1 MTDNMIVAALGFLGA
16 LIVVMAPVIRLNGHI
31 TELTVLFR
39 ELKALVEEKTDSLDK
54 RVTEHGK
61 QIDELKVTQA
71 KHEERLKSL
80 EKEEETCIHIQHRQS
95 LAR

>member
-1 MTDNMIVAALGFLGA
+1 MTDNMIVAAIGFLGA

-54 RVTEHGK
+54 RVTEHGR
-61 QIDELKVTQA
+61 QIDELNVNQA
-71 KHEERLKSL
+71 KHEERLKNL
-80 EKEEETCIHIQHRQS
+80 EK
-95 LAR
+95 

>member
-1 MTDNMIVAALGFLGA
+1 MSDNMIIAALGFLGA

-54 RVTEHGK
+54 RVTEHGR

-71 KHEERLKSL
+71 KHEERIKQL
-80 EKEEETCIHIQHRQS
+80 EK
-95 LAR
+95 

>member
-1 MTDNMIVAALGFLGA
+1 MNDNMIVAAIGFLGA

-39 ELKALVEEKTDSLDK
+39 ELKALVEEKTDNLDK

-61 QIDELKVTQA
+61 ELDDLKVTQA
-71 KHEERLKSL
+71 KHEERLKQL
-80 EKEEETCIHIQHRQS
+80 EK
-95 LAR
+95 

>member
-1 MTDNMIVAALGFLGA
+1 MTDNMIIAALSFLGA

-39 ELKALVEEKTDSLDK
+39 ELKALVEEKTENLDR

-61 QIDELKVTQA
+61 EIDELKVTQA
-71 KHEERLKSL
+71 KHEERLKQL
-80 EKEEETCIHIQHRQS
+80 EK
-95 LAR
+95 

>member
-1 MTDNMIVAALGFLGA
+1 MTDNMIVAGLGFLGA

-80 EKEEETCIHIQHRQS
+80 EK
-95 LAR
+95 

>member
-1 MTDNMIVAALGFLGA
+1 MNDSMIVAALGFLGA

-39 ELKALVEEKTDSLDK
+39 ELKALVEEKTESLDK

-61 QIDELKVTQA
+61 QIDDLKVTQA

-80 EKEEETCIHIQHRQS
+80 EKI
-95 LAR
+95 

>member
-16 LIVVMAPVIRLNGHI
+16 LIVVMAPVIRLNGNI
-31 TELTVLFR
+31 TELNVLFK
-39 ELKALVEEKTDSLDK
+39 ELKALVEEKTTSLDK

-71 KHEERLKSL
+71 KHEERLKQL
-80 EKEEETCIHIQHRQS
+80 EK
-95 LAR
+95 

>member
-16 LIVVMAPVIRLNGHI
+16 LLVVMAPVIRLNTHI

-61 QIDELKVTQA
+61 QIDELMIISAT
-71 KHEERLKSL
+71 HEEKLKAL
-80 EKEEETCIHIQHRQS
+80 GK
-95 LAR
+95 

>member
-71 KHEERLKSL
+71 KHEERIKQL
-80 EKEEETCIHIQHRQS
+80 EK
-95 LAR
+95 

>member
-1 MTDNMIVAALGFLGA
+1 MTDNMIVGALGFLGA

-80 EKEEETCIHIQHRQS
+80 EK
-95 LAR
+95 

>member
-1 MTDNMIVAALGFLGA
+1 MTDNMIVAAIGFLGA

-39 ELKALVEEKTDSLDK
+39 ELKALVEEKTENLDR

-61 QIDELKVTQA
+61 ELDELKVTQA
-71 KHEERLKSL
+71 KHEERIKQL
-80 EKEEETCIHIQHRQS
+80 EK
-95 LAR
+95 

>member
-1 MTDNMIVAALGFLGA
+1 MNDSMIVAALGFLGA

-71 KHEERLKSL
+71 KHEERIKQL
-80 EKEEETCIHIQHRQS
+80 EK
-95 LAR
+95 

>member
-1 MTDNMIVAALGFLGA
+1 MNDQMIIAALSFLGA

-39 ELKALVEEKTDSLDK
+39 ELKALVEEKTDSLDR

-71 KHEERLKSL
+71 KHEERLKQL
-80 EKEEETCIHIQHRQS
+80 EK
-95 LAR
+95 

>member
-31 TELTVLFR
+31 TELTVLLR
-39 ELKALVEEKTDSLDK
+39 ELKALVEEKTESLDK

-71 KHEERLKSL
+71 KHEERIKQL
-80 EKEEETCIHIQHRQS
+80 EK
-95 LAR
+95 

>member
-71 KHEERLKSL
+71 KHEERLKAL
-80 EKEEETCIHIQHRQS
+80 EK
-95 LAR
+95 

>member
-1 MTDNMIVAALGFLGA
+1 MNDQMIIAALSFLGA

-39 ELKALVEEKTDSLDK
+39 ELKALVEEKTDNLDR

-71 KHEERLKSL
+71 KHEERLKQL
-80 EKEEETCIHIQHRQS
+80 EK
-95 LAR
+95 

>member
-1 MTDNMIVAALGFLGA
+1 MNDSMIVAALGFLGA

-61 QIDELKVTQA
+61 QIDDLKVTQA
-71 KHEERLKSL
+71 KHEERIKTL
-80 EKEEETCIHIQHRQS
+80 EK
-95 LAR
+95 

>member
-39 ELKALVEEKTDSLDK
+39 ELKALVEEK
-54 RVTEHGK
+54 R
-61 QIDELKVTQA
+61 
-71 KHEERLKSL
+71 
-80 EKEEETCIHIQHRQS
+80 
-95 LAR
+95 

>member
-16 LIVVMAPVIRLNGHI
+16 LIAVMAPVIRLNGHI

-54 RVTEHGK
+54 RVTEHGR

-80 EKEEETCIHIQHRQS
+80 EK
-95 LAR
+95 

>member
-1 MTDNMIVAALGFLGA
+1 MSDNMIIAALGFIGA
-16 LIVVMAPVIRLNGHI
+16 LLVVITPVIRLNSNI

-39 ELKALVEEKTDSLDK
+39 ELKALVEEKTEHLDK

-71 KHEERLKSL
+71 KHEERLKQL
-80 EKEEETCIHIQHRQS
+80 EK
-95 LAR
+95 

>member
-39 ELKALVEEKTDSLDK
+39 ELKALVEEKTESLDK

-71 KHEERLKSL
+71 KHEERIKQL
-80 EKEEETCIHIQHRQS
+80 EK
-95 LAR
+95 

>member
-1 MTDNMIVAALGFLGA
+1 MNDNMIIAALGFIGA
-16 LIVVMAPVIRLNGHI
+16 LLVVVTPVIRLNSNI

-39 ELKALVEEKTDSLDK
+39 ELKALVEEKTEHLDK

-71 KHEERLKSL
+71 KHEERIKQL
-80 EKEEETCIHIQHRQS
+80 EK
-95 LAR
+95 

>member
-1 MTDNMIVAALGFLGA
+1 MTDNMIIAALGFLGA

-54 RVTEHGK
+54 RVTEHGR

-71 KHEERLKSL
+71 KHEERIKQL
-80 EKEEETCIHIQHRQS
+80 EK
-95 LAR
+95 

>member
-1 MTDNMIVAALGFLGA
+1 MNDRMIIAALGFLGA

-39 ELKALVEEKTDSLDK
+39 ELKALVEEKTESLDK

-80 EKEEETCIHIQHRQS
+80 EKI
-95 LAR
+95 

>member
-54 RVTEHGK
+54 RVTEHGR

-80 EKEEETCIHIQHRQS
+80 EK
-95 LAR
+95 

>member
-1 MTDNMIVAALGFLGA
+1 MNDSMIVAALGFLGA

-39 ELKALVEEKTDSLDK
+39 ELKALVEEKTESLDK

-61 QIDELKVTQA
+61 QIDDLKVTQA

-80 EKEEETCIHIQHRQS
+80 EK
-95 LAR
+95 